1 VSAEPGLPGLLT
13 SVRMAHFVAHG
24 FLRMDAVVPQDMNTE
39 AMDVLR
45 EGVPR
50 APHGVPIGDAFAEG
64 TFARRLLELPEVAG
78 AIHSLV
84 GPAPTYD
91 FSTVIVRSPHQGRA
105 QPLHSDLILDTRDDA
120 FDITL
125 MYYPQD
131 VGLDM
136 GGTLIVPGSHFR
148 RITETDIGRYQ
159 NLRGQVRLQ
168 CAAGTVL
175 LLHHGLWHSGR
186 RNDSDVPRYMFKVR
200 LNPTVKQV
208 RLWDTGDLQDPAV
221 LDALRVHF
229 PWYEGAA
236 GKLEYRGRTVLW
248 RALTGDDTFDL
259 DYWMTRIANR
269 PQRLVEH
276 S

>member
-1 VSAEPGLPGLLT
+1 MSGKPGLPGLLT

-24 FLRMDAVVPQDMNTE
+24 FLRLDAVVPDDMNTE
-39 AMDVLR
+39 AMEVLR
-45 EGVPR
+45 AGIPR
-50 APHGVPIGDAFAEG
+50 APRGVPIGDAFAEG
-64 TFARRLLELPEVAG
+64 SFPRRLLELPEVAG

-84 GPAPTYD
+84 GPEPTYD
-91 FSTVIVRSPHQGRA
+91 FSTVIVRSPRQGRA
-105 QPLHSDLILDTRDDA
+105 QPLHSDLILDTRTDA

-125 MYYPQD
+125 MYYPQE

-136 GGTLIVPGSHFR
+136 GGTLLVPGSHFR

-159 NLRGQVRLQ
+159 NLRGQVRLR
-168 CAAGTVL
+168 CAPGTVL

-200 LNPTVKQV
+200 LNPTVGQV
-208 RLWDTGDLQDPAV
+208 RLWDTDDLQDPAV
-221 LDALRVHF
+221 LDALRVQF

-236 GKLEYRGRTVLW
+236 GKLEHCGRTVLW
-248 RALTGDDTFDL
+248 RAMTGDDTFDL
-259 DYWMTRIANR
+259 DHWMTRIANR
-269 PQRLVEH
+269 PARVLER